1 MRGQAL
7 VVAVGGNSLI
17 REGQR
22 GTSDEQLTNARAIA
36 RDLAALIDDGWS
48 IVVTHGNGPQVGLSL
63 MRSELAAAD
72 AGLPRQ
78 PLDVCVAA
86 SQGELGYLMA
96 GALHEAL
103 ASRGLDHE
111 VACLLTRTMVD
122 EADAAFARPTK
133 PIGPFLKPERAQGY
147 SAHLGWAVV
156 EDAGRGYRRLV
167 ASPRPRRI
175 LDVACIGMLLD
186 AGVVVIAAGGGG
198 IPVVEVEPGVYRGV
212 EAVVDKDLASA
223 LLALGLGTRL
233 LVMLTGVEKVA
244 VRYRSP
250 DQTDL
255 GWVTADVARQHLAN
269 HEFPPGSMGP
279 KVSAALEFVDGRG
292 DEAIITSPG
301 HLGDAVA
308 GRTGTHIVPQRKLG

>member
-1 MRGQAL
+1 MREHTL

-36 RDLAALIDDGWS
+36 RDLAALVDKGRS
-48 IVVTHGNGPQVGLSL
+48 IVVTHGNGPQVGLTL
-63 MRSELAAAD
+63 MRGELAAAD

-96 GALHEAL
+96 GALQEAL
-103 ASRGLDHE
+103 VSRGLDHE
-111 VACLLTRTMVD
+111 VACLLTRTVVD
-122 EADAAFARPTK
+122 EDDAAFARPTK
-133 PIGPFLKPERAQGY
+133 PIGPFFEPGRAQRCA
-147 SAHLGWAVV
+147 AHLGWTMA
-156 EDAGRGYRRLV
+156 EDAGRGHRRLV

-175 LDVACIGMLLD
+175 LGVACIGMLLD

-198 IPVVEVEPGVYRGV
+198 IPVVEVGPGVYRGV

-223 LLALGLGTRL
+223 LLALALETRL
-233 LVMLTGVEKVA
+233 LVMLTSVEKVA
-244 VRYRSP
+244 LRYRSA

-255 GWVTADVARQHLAN
+255 EWVTADVARQHLAN

-279 KVSAALEFVDGRG
+279 KVSAALEFVDRGG

-301 HLGDAVA
+301 HLEDAVA
-308 GRTGTHIVPQRKLG
+308 GRTGTHIVSQRELG